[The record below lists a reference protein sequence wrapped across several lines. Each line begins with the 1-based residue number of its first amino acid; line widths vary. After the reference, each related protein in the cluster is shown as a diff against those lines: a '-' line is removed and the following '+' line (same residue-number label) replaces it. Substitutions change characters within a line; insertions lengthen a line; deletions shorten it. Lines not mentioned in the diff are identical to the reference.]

1 MDHLDKFLRR
11 ENVRVKQPSRSR
23 RVIRKETKRERE
35 SRINKNLKLV
45 RTFCNKLLKTSVLSY
60 KIEILD
66 YEEDFLIIV
75 GTDSELNEI
84 IDEAV
89 LYYHRTG
96 NLRYSIEKLDKRAI

>member
-84 IDEAV
+84 INEDRKSV
-89 LYYHRTG
+89 V
-96 NLRYSIEKLDKRAI
+96 